1 MDLRQLRHFIAVA
14 EELNFSRAAERLR
27 MTQPPLSQSILA
39 LEEELGVRL
48 FARTK
53 RSVALTPV
61 GADWLP
67 HARRLLADAADL
79 PGVARRLAQGE
90 LGTLRIGFVSTADYS
105 VLPDLVSRYKARFSE
120 VAVSLREMTSDLQ
133 IEALFDGAIDVGL
146 IIPPPQPGL
155 HPMLVY
161 RRLISEPLVV
171 AVPERWLASGRIV
184 LRSGRLRLAEIAAEP
199 LILFPR
205 RSSPSFHDVITGY
218 YARNDIAPRM
228 GQEAIQMQT
237 IMSLVSA
244 GMGVA
249 LVPRSLENLGRTGVR
264 CLPLQGTPPAIE
276 TGLIWRRDS
285 ALPTLSRFITMVP
298 GKKESGRRRQG

>member
-1 MDLRQLRHFIAVA
+1 MDLRQLRHFLAVA

-48 FARTK
+48 FTRTK
-53 RSVALTPV
+53 RSVSLTPV

-67 HARRLLADAADL
+67 HARRLLADAAEL
-79 PGVARRLAQGE
+79 PGVARRLTQGE

-105 VLPDLVSRYKARFSE
+105 VLPDLVSRYKARFPD

-133 IEALFDGAIDVGL
+133 VEALFDGAIDVGL
-146 IIPPPQPGL
+146 IIPPPGPSL

-171 AVPERWLASGRIV
+171 AVPEHWLASGRIV
-184 LRSGRLRLAEIAAEP
+184 PRSGRLRLAQIAAEP

-218 YARNDIAPRM
+218 YTSNDIVPQM

-237 IMSLVSA
+237 IISLVSA

-285 ALPTLSRFITMVP
+285 ALPTLSRLVAMAHA
-298 GKKESGRRRQG
+298 RRAGDKVEI